1 MNAEIEKQI
10 ASIIE
15 AAKSTGTD
23 AVDFIKKQSPDYFAQ
38 LIKWYVWDGALDI
51 IKGIGW
57 LVASIICA
65 EMILPP
71 VYHWW
76 QATDKDQ
83 PAILGFLLT
92 VAILVGVGICSVC
105 SVTGGITQIIKA
117 KIAPKVI
124 IMDAIKSALKRDTD
138 EDDD

>member
-1 MNAEIEKQI
+1 MNVEIEKQI

-57 LVASIICA
+57 LVAAITASVT
-65 EMILPP
+65 ILPP

-76 QATDKDQ
+76 QSADKNE
-83 PAILGFLLT
+83 PAILGFLLV

-124 IMDAIKSALKRDTD
+124 IMDAIKDAVRGDDSDD
-138 EDDD
+138 E

>member
-1 MNAEIEKQI
+1 MNIEIEKQI

-23 AVDFIKKQSPDYFAQ
+23 AVDFIKKQSPDYFKQ

-51 IKGIGW
+51 IEGMVW
-57 LVASIICA
+57 LVAAIIA
-65 EMILPP
+65 SVTILPP

-76 QATDKDQ
+76 QAADKDK
-83 PAILGFLLT
+83 PAFLGFFLV
-92 VAILVGVGICSVC
+92 VAILLAVGICSVY

-117 KIAPKVI
+117 KIAPKVM
-124 IMDAIKSALKRDTD
+124 IMDAIKDAVRGDDSDD
-138 EDDD
+138 E